1 MLKKWNK
8 LKEVAAALVQVFAVN
23 TGILAVGVIGLFA
36 LVAMALSNTRSHG
49 STGYSNSNV
58 FIRSLLL
65 LKLYI

>member
-1 MLKKWNK
+1 
-8 LKEVAAALVQVFAVN
+8 VQVFAVN